1 MMEGLTAVIDVVT
14 PDLYAAYAEEL
25 RLMFQQRYRVFK
37 QRLGWNVPVR
47 DGEERDQFDGYYPI
61 YLLAFDE
68 ARRLAGSWRFLPTT
82 APYML
87 RNVFPQLL
95 HGARAPY
102 HPLIWEGSRFAV
114 EGRGTRRRTSSELL
128 CAVTETCIALG
139 IRELITVYDA
149 RMERLLPRLGCPPK
163 WQSLAARINGEP
175 AYTGRFDMNHATLA
189 SLRAVAGIQHSVI
202 RNAPFHDEAAVA

>member
-1 MMEGLTAVIDVVT
+1 MIDVVT
-14 PDLYAAYAEEL
+14 PDLYPAYAEEL

-37 QRLGWNVPVR
+37 QRLGWNVPASG
-47 DGEERDQFDGYYPI
+47 GEERDQFDDYYPI

-68 ARRLAGSWRFLPTT
+68 GRRLAGSWRFLPTT
-82 APYML
+82 GPYML

-95 HGARAPY
+95 YGAKAPY

-114 EGRGTRRRTSSELL
+114 EGRGMRRRTSSHLL

-163 WQSLAARINGEP
+163 WQSRAARINGEL

-189 SLRAVAGIQHSVI
+189 SLRSVAGIQHSVV

>member
-1 MMEGLTAVIDVVT
+1 MIDVVT

-25 RLMFQQRYRVFK
+25 RAMFQQRYRVFK
-37 QRLGWNVPVR
+37 QRLGWNVAVR
-47 DGEERDQFDGYYPI
+47 DDEERDQFDGCYPI

-68 ARRLAGSWRFLPTT
+68 RQCLRGSWRFLPTT
-82 APYML
+82 GPYML
-87 RNVFPQLL
+87 RDVFPQLL
-95 HGARAPY
+95 GGARAPY

-114 EGRGTRRRTSSELL
+114 EGRGARHRVSSELL

-139 IRELITVYDA
+139 IRELITVYDR

-163 WQSLAARINGEP
+163 WQSPAARINGEL
-175 AYTGRFDMNHATLA
+175 AFTGRFDMNHATLA
-189 SLRAVAGIQHSVI
+189 SLRAVAGIQTSVI